1 LTAETKATIDRLGPV
16 KFVVGP
22 DSVHHLFLGE
32 LVVATKVYSI
42 GINPPLPPGAEFHRA
57 YPNAQL
63 LTVEEVV
70 EKKKDENLNWHG
82 CQYRVKFFECMI
94 DMATQTGVILIESP
108 SLASRMK

>member
-42 GINPPLPPGAEFHRA
+42 GINPLFPRELSSIGLIPTLSCSLSKRWSR
-57 YPNAQL
+57 
-63 LTVEEVV
+63 
-70 EKKKDENLNWHG
+70 KKKT
-82 CQYRVKFFECMI
+82 RI
-94 DMATQTGVILIESP
+94 
-108 SLASRMK
+108 